1 MTSCTVN
8 LPQLLADLEA
18 LRIEALPLEEH
29 SLAHF
34 DTHAREAYA
43 TQLATLML
51 IESNPSD
58 NQARLFNQLLDA
70 LQLGSDASPR
80 LLQLAQQTSQQ
91 SLREFLKLVEEHR
104 LEASFIVDGLV
115 LCRLD
120 SPLTET
126 QSQVFSEYT
135 QLMQVQETDLARYA
149 HLAAQ
154 VLGLPSDY
162 ELPTNFDFDG
172 YKLKIWKEFFYRE
185 LTQKMLDDQLDL
197 THGLWLIK
205 EPLTTR
211 NFALVDGWLRWD
223 SQEANLTVSSKLKLE
238 KCMLHNPVV
247 DTKGH
252 ADIVLNHCIIKGQLP
267 IERRLTSFS
276 LKAGS
281 VTIKDCEFYLKNSR
295 LISKSKSKS
304 KSEGEVIVTNSRFYS
319 CGHFE
324 LYGGVFFNLDADPV
338 TIKFENNIFD
348 GCVARQG
355 SAIFSKAIIGEIDNC
370 IFNGCDSK
378 YFCYGTITKSQEID
392 FCSTVFV
399 KDMGTH
405 QSPWGIS
412 NSQLKLHQNNLN
424 KSSIIC
430 LDKLSGVWKNNSIYG
445 SVLIFRELSKSAGH
459 SEELAKSI
467 KDFKKSFLLSEKNS
481 FNEFLLHK
489 NIEIDWEA
497 IAAGS

>member
-29 SLAHF
+29 SLASF
-34 DTHAREAYA
+34 DTHVREAYA

-205 EPLTTR
+205 EPLTTW

-223 SQEANLTVSSKLKLE
+223 SKEANLTVSGKLKLE

-247 DTKGH
+247 DTGSR
-252 ADIVLNHCIIKGQLP
+252 ADIVLNQCTIKGQLP

-281 VTIKDCEFYLKNSR
+281 VTIKDCDFYLKNSR
-295 LISKSKSKS
+295 LISKSKS
-304 KSEGEVIVTNSRFYS
+304 EGEVNVTNSRFYS

-324 LYGGVFFNLDADPV
+324 LYGGVFLNLDEEPV
-338 TIKFENNIFD
+338 TIKFYNNIFD
-348 GCVARQG
+348 GCVAKQG
-355 SAIFSKAIIGEIDNC
+355 SVIFSKKINAEIVNC
-370 IFNGCDSK
+370 TFNDCDSK
-378 YFCYGTITKSQEID
+378 SFCYDTITKSQVID
-392 FCSTVFV
+392 FCSTVFSEEL
-399 KDMGTH
+399 GRPGYSYH
-405 QSPWGIS
+405 LLPE
-412 NSQLKLHQNNLN
+412 LKFNDNNLN

-430 LDKLSGVWKNNSIYG
+430 LKNLSGNWKNNNIYE
-445 SVLIFRELSKSAGH
+445 SVLIFREPTSY
-459 SEELAKSI
+459 SEESAKSI
-467 KDFKKSFLLSEKNS
+467 KSFKKSFSLSEKNS
-481 FNEFLLHK
+481 FKEFLLHK

-497 IAAGS
+497 IAAGVKK